1 MSVISKKL
9 TDEELQQIKTIR
21 QQYTNLALALGNV
34 ELQKIN
40 IENEKL
46 NLMDA
51 LDQLKEA
58 EMKIAKEL
66 TEKYGEGASINM
78 ETGDIS

>member
-46 NLMDA
+46 NLMDV